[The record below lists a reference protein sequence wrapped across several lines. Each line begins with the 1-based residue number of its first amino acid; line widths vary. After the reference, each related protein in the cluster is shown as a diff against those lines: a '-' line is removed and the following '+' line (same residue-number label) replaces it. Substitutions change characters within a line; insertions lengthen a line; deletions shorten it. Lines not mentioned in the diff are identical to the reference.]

1 MLVRE
6 TGGHIRGYLSPGMI
20 GHGVAETEADALA
33 LIGQLS
39 RHASPGRDL
48 FFLPLRQTS
57 LYRAAMHAACRL
69 IKVMNL
75 LTRGPYEEPK
85 SIWMPSILY

>member
-1 MLVRE
+1 MTRPGYRWSKHGFPMLVRE

-39 RHASPGRDL
+39 RHASRAGTSSSSRCARRPFIARQCM
-48 FFLPLRQTS
+48 PLAGLSR
-57 LYRAAMHAACRL
+57 
-69 IKVMNL
+69 
-75 LTRGPYEEPK
+75 
-85 SIWMPSILY
+85 